1 MEQVSEADRP
11 RRHRLIYLLPTALR
25 YRPFWLGVQASVS
38 GSQTFRFT
46 QFWLMFEL
54 TGSSLTLGYVGLANT
69 APAVVVHI
77 FGSVLADRLDRRKLI
92 FVTQVIIAG
101 LVFLLATITLFDQ
114 VKVWHVLAVAMLV
127 SAVEG
132 VGQPAIHAYY
142 PQLIEPR
149 AYMGAVVALKSPFS
163 VSMIIAPVVIA
174 FAGTSL
180 GFYIAGLGFLIMAGF
195 IRGLPSS
202 TVHAGQRGIAEGL
215 RLIRRK
221 TVLGYLLLLGCVSSL
236 FGTAYATMMPVLA
249 VDLLESGTGGTG
261 LLFFGI
267 GAGGALT
274 SIFLAYWITVRYQG
288 AMVIFGTAAFGLFV
302 GAFALTA
309 LYLGSMVLAIS
320 LMFFM
325 GIVETAY
332 VAAIQSSIQLNVPDR
347 LRGRVMGFYSITAAL
362 QPISGLLAGGLANLI
377 TAPLSVAVSG
387 LVVSSFVG
395 GSVLTSG
402 TVRRLAGLR
411 PRSA

>member
-1 MEQVSEADRP
+1 M
-11 RRHRLIYLLPTALR
+11 
-25 YRPFWLGVQASVS
+25 
-38 GSQTFRFT
+38 
-46 QFWLMFEL
+46 
-54 TGSSLTLGYVGLANT
+54 
-69 APAVVVHI
+69 
-77 FGSVLADRLDRRKLI
+77 LADRLDRRKLI

-249 VDLLESGTGGTG
+249 VDLLESGAGGTG

-267 GAGGALT
+267 GVGGALT

-347 LRGRVMGFYSITAAL
+347 LRGRVMGFYSITADL